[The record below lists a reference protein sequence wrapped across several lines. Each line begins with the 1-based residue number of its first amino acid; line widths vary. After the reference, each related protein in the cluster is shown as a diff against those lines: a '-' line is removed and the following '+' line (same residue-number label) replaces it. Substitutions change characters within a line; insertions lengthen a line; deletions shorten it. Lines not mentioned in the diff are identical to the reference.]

1 MKPNEICKAG
11 QYFGHPDGGYQLTV
25 EDLQRMVDNFNG
37 EIVVDYEHNSHNPM
51 IDKAPAAGWVKSLKV
66 VGDLLIGDIKWTDD
80 ASGMIDKEE
89 YKYLSPVIDIY
100 AVDAHSGNPI
110 GCKLISVGLT
120 NIPFMEDLEAVQ
132 NKFIHNSDLKNEM
145 QDSLLKGIT
154 MKEIQ
159 KTLGLPGA
167 SEQELVDVITG
178 IKKNK
183 TDLEGQMAKLNADI
197 DATKKADEAK
207 AKEITDLKA
216 KLKTLED
223 KEAATAGQAEEAEFE
238 TVIAN
243 SLKSGKL
250 TPAMV
255 DDKSDT
261 GKLNKTAFKAAWKAN
276 KAFFDGLPVIGIV
289 SGQPGASGQ
298 SEDTSKLP
306 IDVKMNKAIAA
317 EMKKFDKK

>member
-1 MKPNEICKAG
+1 MKPNQICKAG
-11 QYFGHPDGGYQLTV
+11 QYFGHPAGGYQLTV

-51 IDKAPAAGWVKSLKV
+51 IDEAPAAGWVKSLKV
-66 VGDLLIGDIKWTDD
+66 EGDLLIGDIKWTDK

-100 AVDAHSGNPI
+100 AVDAHTGNPI

-159 KTLGLPGA
+159 KSLGLPGA
-167 SEQELVDVITG
+167 SEQELVDAITG
-178 IKKNK
+178 MKKNK
-183 TDLEGQMAKLNADI
+183 ADLDAQMGKVNADI
-197 DATKKADEAK
+197 DAMKKADADKDKKIADLEAQVK
-207 AKEITDLKA
+207 GFQEKE
-216 KLKTLED
+216 KTSV
-223 KEAATAGQAEEAEFE
+223 AQAEEAEFE
-238 TVIAN
+238 AVIAN
-243 SLKSGKL
+243 SLKAGKL

-255 DDKSDT
+255 DDKSET
-261 GKLNKTAFKAAWKAN
+261 GKLNKTAYKAAWKAN
-276 KAFFDGLPVIGIV
+276 KAFFEGLPVIGIV

-298 SEDTSKLP
+298 SEDMSKLP

-317 EMKKFDKK
+317 EQKKFEKK